1 MIRTATMR
9 PTDVIRK
16 PLVTE
21 KATWAS
27 SEQNRYAFSV
37 DRRATKTDIKH
48 AVEAIYKVRVV
59 DVSTNNRKSRDR
71 AYKYG
76 MVEGKTTKRA
86 IVRVHPE
93 DKIELF

>member
-1 MIRTATMR
+1 ML
-9 PTDVIRK
+9 PTEVIKK

-21 KATWAS
+21 KATWGS

-37 DRRATKTDIKH
+37 DPRASKVDIKD
-48 AVEAIYKVRVV
+48 AVERIYKVRVV
-59 DVSTNNRKSRDR
+59 GVNTQNRKARDR

-76 MVEGKTTKRA
+76 RVEGKRTKRA

-93 DKIELF
+93 DRIELF

>member
-1 MIRTATMR
+1 ML
-9 PTDVIRK
+9 PTDVIKK

-21 KATWAS
+21 KATWGSA
-27 SEQNRYAFSV
+27 EQNRYAFSV
-37 DRRATKTDIKH
+37 DTRATKVDIKG
-48 AVEAIYKVRVV
+48 AVESLYKVRVV
-59 DVSTNNRKSRDR
+59 AVNTQNRKARDR

-76 MVEGKTTKRA
+76 VIAGKRTKRA